1 MKIANERRNPAMKK
15 ENGTKGFTL
24 IELLVVIAIIAI
36 LAGMLLPALSRA
48 KEAGRR
54 IACVNNLRQLG
65 LSLRM
70 YGDDN
75 DGYFPPRSSAVRWP
89 QSLWTT
95 YRNTNMLVCPSDNPN
110 PLSLGTDPTKSADMA
125 PRSYMINGWND
136 YFEENLSGTDFNT
149 YMAGNSPFCLKE
161 TDIIYPTDTI
171 TLGEK
176 LTASGQ
182 YFMDLFEGEGNDLQ
196 ELELGRHSATGA
208 GGGTQNGTKSG
219 GSNYSFADGSAR
231 FYKYDGSEYPVNLWC
246 ISDASRTTYAVRV
259 TRPTPRR
266 RESSSRQPAQFPG
279 KMRAVRERL

>member
-1 MKIANERRNPAMKK
+1 MKIANERRNTAVKN
-15 ENGTKGFTL
+15 ENRNSGFTL

-54 IACVNNLRQLG
+54 IACVNNLRQVG

-75 DGYFPPRSSAVRWP
+75 DGYFPPRSSAQRWP
-89 QSLWTT
+89 QALWSS

-110 PLSLGTDPTKSADMA
+110 PQSGGTDPTQFADMA

-136 YFEENLSGTDFNT
+136 YFKETLSGADFNT
-149 YMAGNSPFCLKE
+149 YMNGNSPFCLKE
-161 TDIIYPTDTI
+161 MDIIYPADTI

-176 LTASGQ
+176 LTGSPQ
-182 YFMDLFEGEGNDLQ
+182 FYMDLFEDAGNDIQ

-208 GGGTQNGTKSG
+208 GGGTQNGSRSG

-231 FYKYDGSEYPVNLWC
+231 FYKYDASEYPVNLWC
-246 ISDASRTTYAVRV
+246 ISDASRATYAVI
-259 TRPTPRR
+259 
-266 RESSSRQPAQFPG
+266 Q
-279 KMRAVRERL
+279 